1 LHGRSFSEVSKY
13 SNCGRKTLNELREFV
28 RRIQGTHYSQ
38 TKNLQTGVVP
48 EQQPGPVVAAR
59 FFVPPELQH
68 LKISHLPISVR
79 LEGVLRQMKVRE
91 LGQLHGISVEEFKA
105 IRNCGRKTIQEV
117 GALLV
122 RAING
127 EFSISAVAL
136 QKLSLSDLP
145 TLIDSLV
152 ETLSPRD
159 KEWLLSRLGAK
170 GSIPTLEEVGQKAGV
185 TRERVRQVV
194 EKALGSIRKAGG
206 PKLGHL
212 LRKIAHDCSRLVCPL
227 TPDLFPQWMQ
237 PSKKA
242 WQYELELYPRLA
254 HELSPRIPFWPNGQE
269 PAISRDKRTEAVA
282 QCVEDVVRE
291 AGGAIPLSRV
301 FQTLKRGRLRRLT
314 VQEFLS
320 TLHHARSLVV
330 LFPTPDQPTVRLRYL
345 RIVDGAAAILGAS
358 DSPMTPE
365 EIVRAAQAK
374 FGVDIVNW
382 SPRTLGNALSP
393 ERGFYL
399 LGPRSYG
406 LRQHLRL
413 PRDTQEIIKADFRK
427 LLKEEN
433 RPISSAEVVNRRR
446 FEWSGKVN
454 NYELA
459 CILREDDELIDLGKF
474 LFALAEWGIEEREYI
489 KDLIPKILEKAG
501 RPLTGTEL
509 LNRLQQLRSVSPT
522 CIASA
527 LRKHS
532 EVRDYGFAHYGLKSW
547 GDSVKSEI
555 VLDVGLIQRVIQR
568 ATPPLTFGR
577 LVELLDVP
585 PTGDLA
591 DKLWHTCTA
600 SPEVLRIP
608 EERSAGTRLIHRSCR
623 LERALVATA
632 REVNCPLPVYEFQWE
647 LNERFGTLFA
657 SKSSEDLRRAF

>member
-1 LHGRSFSEVSKY
+1 
-13 SNCGRKTLNELREFV
+13 
-28 RRIQGTHYSQ
+28 
-38 TKNLQTGVVP
+38 
-48 EQQPGPVVAAR
+48 
-59 FFVPPELQH
+59 
-68 LKISHLPISVR
+68 
-79 LEGVLRQMKVRE
+79 
-91 LGQLHGISVEEFKA
+91 
-105 IRNCGRKTIQEV
+105 
-117 GALLV
+117 
-122 RAING
+122 
-127 EFSISAVAL
+127 
-136 QKLSLSDLP
+136 
-145 TLIDSLV
+145 
-152 ETLSPRD
+152 
-159 KEWLLSRLGAK
+159 
-170 GSIPTLEEVGQKAGV
+170 
-185 TRERVRQVV
+185 
-194 EKALGSIRKAGG
+194 
-206 PKLGHL
+206 
-212 LRKIAHDCSRLVCPL
+212 
-227 TPDLFPQWMQ
+227 MQ

-242 WQYELELYPRLA
+242 WQYELEFYPRLA
-254 HELSPRIPFWPNGQE
+254 HELSPRVPFWPNGQE
-269 PAISRDKRTEAVA
+269 PAISRDKCTEGVV

-291 AGGAIPLSRV
+291 AGGAIPLSRA

-345 RIVDGAAAILGAS
+345 RIVDGTAAILGAS

-365 EIVRAAQAK
+365 KIVRAAQAK
-374 FGVDIVNW
+374 FGVEIVNW

-413 PRDTQEIIKADFRK
+413 PRDTQERIKADFRK

-501 RPLTGTEL
+501 RPLTGTEV

-577 LVELLDVP
+577 LAEILDVG
-585 PTGDLA
+585 PTGELA

-608 EERSAGTRLIHRSCR
+608 EERSAGTRLIHHSCR

-657 SKSSEDLRRAF
+657 SKSSEDLRRALEQSSMFLRNAAGEFILDIHLSQLGLDADVIRRACSEILSESREIVGCEDLLERLEADGKSWEELSPDILASLLRDDAIFQEVGRDRFRVKSCKH